1 MENLLVYVMEN
12 LMRFGEIR
20 KSEFQLGGEDCW
32 HVFIDDAATW
42 TFTRHEL
49 MELRGIIHERLAY
62 MTDDD
67 VALWNRLLS
76 QLDVQ

>member
-12 LMRFGEIR
+12 LIRYGEIQ
-20 KSEFQLGGEDCW
+20 KTEYQLGGEDCW
-32 HVFIDDAATW
+32 HVFVGDGCW

-49 MELRGIIHERLAY
+49 MELRGIIHNRLAY
-62 MTDDD
+62 MSDGDIT
-67 VALWNRLLS
+67 LWNRLLS